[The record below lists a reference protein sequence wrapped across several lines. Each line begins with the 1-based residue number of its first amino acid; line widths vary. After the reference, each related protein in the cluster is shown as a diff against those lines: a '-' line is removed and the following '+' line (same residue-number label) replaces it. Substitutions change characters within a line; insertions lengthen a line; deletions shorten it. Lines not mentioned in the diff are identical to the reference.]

1 MKDIGKYEYH
11 PLSVEGEKFFNKHKE
26 DITKIVAKFSWV
38 KKAYIDFSEWTPV
51 YYFDGE
57 YKEGHF
63 PDYEVRDSLI
73 KYYLSCN
80 KAFNSSTSSVKWAPE
95 TKKLFYNAEE
105 YRAKEA
111 AEKARIAE
119 ELKKEREGLD
129 VNGRIELYE
138 EEVLLA
144 IKQAFVEMAG
154 IFISQKQQKLAA
166 SEDGNIKLLLNSVSF
181 KECGRIATYYE
192 LKFNTDNETLVID
205 WDQDDKEG
213 SIILNPEMLFDK
225 VLPKLREY
233 VLNEYGNIVSPEDSE
248 QVKAMKSILGNEE
261 IYNSLIA
268 RDNTHKFLL
277 AAKNNDEEGVL
288 KLLTDQLTRP
298 SKLEHIVDIITKA
311 NNILNDNS
319 KEIEAVKNNSLNGQL
334 SKNISWVEKAMRGD
348 SYRPKGHS
356 I

>member
-1 MKDIGKYEYH
+1 MKNSTTVFR
-11 PLSVEGEKFFNKHKE
+11 PLSEQGKIFIENNKDGIKA
-26 DITKIVAKFSWV
+26 ILASFSWIQE
-38 KKAYIDFSEWTPV
+38 AYIEYNHWRPI
-51 YYFDGE
+51 YYLEGE
-57 YKEGHF
+57 YKQGYFKGAIVQKQLEKF
-63 PDYEVRDSLI
+63 
-73 KYYLSCN
+73 YL
-80 KAFNSSTSSVKWAPE
+80 KRGVAFNAIVLSGKESTSE
-95 TKKLFYNAEE
+95 LFYNAEE
-105 YRAKEA
+105 YKTKEA
-111 AEKARIAE
+111 AEKARTTE

-138 EEVLLA
+138 EEVILA

-233 VLNEYGNIVSPEDSE
+233 VLNKYGNIVSPEDSE
-248 QVKAMKSILGNEE
+248 QVKAMKSILGDEE
-261 IYNSLIA
+261 VYNSLIKS
-268 RDNTHKFLL
+268 DNTHKFLL

-288 KLLTDQLTRP
+288 KLLTDRLTRP
-298 SKLEHIVDIITKA
+298 SKLENIVDIITKA
-311 NNILNDNS
+311 NNLLKENS
-319 KEIEAVKNNSLNGQL
+319 KEIEVVKNNSLNGQL
-334 SKNISWVEKAMRGD
+334 SKNISWIEKAILGD
-348 SYRPKGHS
+348 SLTRPKGS
-356 I
+356 SL

>member
-1 MKDIGKYEYH
+1 MKNSTTVYR
-11 PLSVEGEKFFNKHKE
+11 PLSEQGKIFIENNKDGIKA
-26 DITKIVAKFSWV
+26 VLASFSWIQE
-38 KKAYIDFSEWTPV
+38 AYIEYNHWRPI
-51 YYFDGE
+51 YYLEGE
-57 YKEGHF
+57 YKQGYFKGAVVQKQLEKF
-63 PDYEVRDSLI
+63 
-73 KYYLSCN
+73 YL
-80 KAFNSSTSSVKWAPE
+80 KRGAAFNAIVLSGKESTSE
-95 TKKLFYNAEE
+95 LFYNAEE

-111 AEKARIAE
+111 AEKARITE

-129 VNGRIELYE
+129 VDGRIELYE
-138 EEVLLA
+138 EEVILA

-154 IFISQKQQKLAA
+154 IFIGQKQQKLIAG
-166 SEDGNIKLLLNSVSF
+166 EDNTMHLKLNSISN
-181 KECGRIATYYE
+181 KEVAKIKTYYFI
-192 LKFNTDNETLVID
+192 KYDTDSEKLILDRDYNKKDITLT
-205 WDQDDKEG
+205 
-213 SIILNPEMLFDK
+213 LNFEMLLEK
-225 VLPKLREY
+225 VLPELREY
-233 VLNEYGNIVSPEDSE
+233 VLNKYGNIVSPEDNE

-261 IYNSLIA
+261 IYNSLIK